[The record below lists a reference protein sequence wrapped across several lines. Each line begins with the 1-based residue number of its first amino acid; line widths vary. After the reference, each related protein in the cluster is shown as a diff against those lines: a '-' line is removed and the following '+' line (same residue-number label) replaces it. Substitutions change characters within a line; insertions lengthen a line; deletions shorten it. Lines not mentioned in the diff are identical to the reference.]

1 MPSPDQ
7 REFAA
12 LLLRKAEGDVEV
24 VRALVDNASITD
36 DAIGFHAQ
44 QAIEKAMKA
53 VLAIHGVQFP
63 RTHDLG
69 FLLELADRDGVRIPD
84 VVVEARWLTPWSAE
98 FRYDDPPVPR
108 RPGSPREPAQR
119 RAGAYLGSWR
129 ARRRRLG
136 GRRSPLAGR
145 FGGR

>member
-12 LLLRKAEGDVEV
+12 LLAIRGVE
-24 VRALVDNASITD
+24 
-36 DAIGFHAQ
+36 
-44 QAIEKAMKA
+44 
-53 VLAIHGVQFP
+53 FP

-98 FRYDDPPVPR
+98 FRYDDPPVPDELDR
-108 RPGSPREPAQR
+108 HASLRSAEQAL
-119 RAGAYLGSWR
+119 AW
-129 ARRRRLG
+129 ARG
-136 GRRSPLAGR
+136 VLADSR
-145 FGGR
+145 

>member
-1 MPSPDQ
+1 MCRARWSTRPCARGGSLPSPEQ

-24 VRALVDNASITD
+24 VRALVDNTSITD

-44 QAIEKAMKA
+44 QAMKA

-98 FRYDDPPVPR
+98 FRYDDPPVPDELDR
-108 RPGSPREPAQR
+108 NAS
-119 RAGAYLGSWR
+119 L
-129 ARRRRLG
+129 
-136 GRRSPLAGR
+136 RSVEQALAWA
-145 FGGR
+145 

>member
-1 MPSPDQ
+1 LPSPDQ

-24 VRALVDNASITD
+24 VRALVDNTAITD

-53 VLAIHGVQFP
+53 VLAINGVEFP

-98 FRYDDPPVPR
+98 FRYDDPPVPDELDR
-108 RPGSPREPAQR
+108 HASLRSAEQAL
-119 RAGAYLGSWR
+119 AW
-129 ARRRRLG
+129 ARG
-136 GRRSPLAGR
+136 VLADDE
-145 FGGR
+145 